1 MELQDRNL
9 STNMIGD
16 DVALLQVEL
25 QKLGFRLQ
33 ANEIKKR
40 RFGRATGAAV
50 RAFQKRH
57 GLPVTGKVDERTLT
71 LINREVEA
79 LDVRPFVVRGAIE
92 PWPSGVPITVRA
104 FDTRLDQEKLL
115 GVARADQQG
124 HYEIRYT
131 LDSAIYPAR
140 GAVDVLIRLYDDSNI
155 VRGES
160 KIFLNAEIL
169 LQADVQL
176 NAAQLSDYER
186 TMTSVAAAVGRIP
199 LTRVIADHLD
209 FLAEKTGLDT
219 AEISLAI
226 DAAKAADRSGLLSPA
241 AFYGLGR
248 SGLTLDESDG
258 WLDLDTDSLL
268 KILNTA
274 IIENIIPTRLH
285 ENLKE
290 IGQRIDQLRFQ
301 YERKQLRVLNGTVT
315 AKETNQPLENITIIA
330 LEDGKQF
337 DEDITD
343 DNGAFSINYVT
354 EPGFQCSR
362 SFVLNVINNGALI
375 VELTVQ
381 EQPDQAI
388 PFQKIVIPAPLAPEE
403 QTLTTIAERLSLNL
417 PRGFLTQL
425 ETKNVRTLTDLRRVG
440 GLGAIDD
447 LPPVNEAAI
456 RLDSLGNLSA
466 VSGDIEDNL
475 QLIEAGFDNP
485 LAIAQTYR
493 PNFLKETRETLGDFR
508 AAELHEESSAQA
520 LWSENVVAG
529 LHLNVNAPPWLT
541 DLPSDEDVELPVA
554 ELFPETCRCHEC
566 EGATSPTAYLAD
578 LIHYAVTRVV
588 EGDAGDEVTLQ
599 RLQELLHQPLADLP
613 ASCDVVETEIRQ
625 VRICI
630 EVLRGHFD
638 TEGLPV
644 PGSDIATAM
653 DRAIT
658 RYLEETYTRI
668 LNRLGTSLD
677 ELREAK
683 RGDEQRKRQ
692 ILLRLQINPDQPDLL
707 EELLLEPNEVTE
719 AELERLFGFRDTNR
733 PPLEAMPQSQFGE
746 WLSAYLKTRW
756 QEEDTRRGKPII
768 DPDLIDPGDLRDPIV
783 GNDAFDLWNTRN
795 IEVNDRFRNLKEA
808 RITAANDQA
817 WLDFIL
823 DDQFDSTRA
832 EILELDNRR
841 TSGENIGGDLETL
854 GLQADDLVYLGRVIN
869 TVETGDGILDTEAD
883 DVCHILVQASKRRQS
898 TTWIE
903 EENILGIVLGSDLF
917 LIPKPTPEFPPQ
929 TRPSISHWRA
939 SDSTLIKWRNI
950 LQTRIDQEA
959 TALENLRSAVDDTEE
974 ETLLI
979 LRGALLTASGATINN
994 LTQRLLIECEADTC
1008 LKTTRVAQAIQTIQ
1022 SFLWSL
1028 RTRQVNGTEL
1038 ANLQLEDDQ
1047 FEQVWR
1053 WIGSYEIWRAGM
1065 TVFLYPE
1072 NALLPSLRPIKTPAF
1087 EQLISATRSRRG
1099 ITPDDACALVA
1110 EYERLIDDVPNLE
1123 ASATCVATTRL
1134 FTEKKCGNLHT
1145 EDRKLFFTFAHAK
1158 QSRTI
1163 YWSSYDPGD
1172 ETAYAQSFWDRVP
1185 NVSNVSSVVGA
1196 SVYRR
1201 SANERYIYLFYIE
1214 EDGDAGKFL
1223 KYIRYHLVQK
1233 SQRWD
1238 AEPIALKVGNGQNE
1252 PKDFEAV
1259 IRQGRSDRE
1268 LPGVAVRIPVNEQLG
1283 VIWLGRLTPL
1293 GSSGIQEIARWVI
1306 IPLPH
1311 EQSYHRLLAVVG
1323 WKDDA
1328 SLVLTQVGQSLKA
1341 TLRTGE
1347 GTGGG
1352 STSKPKHIGSDAG
1365 QVVGTVLWPQ
1375 TNELAFVIYKSGSE
1389 IKYHAIW
1396 GGDCLGSTAGKHALG
1411 VSGFNSSDLKMIA
1424 PHYDEVPSDN
1434 DAPQP
1439 RCYQVDGEI
1448 GGLFR
1453 GLLNLR
1459 EGIQSASNRSFANY
1473 STGLPGITNSDA
1485 VLADSGR
1492 YLSYLS
1498 RLDRPDGA
1506 SGPIDGFGQGG
1517 IFDPGDTI
1525 FPDPVDPGL
1534 ECEPP
1539 TEPDRINLTLQRQT
1553 PLVPLISQPVDITNE
1568 LTDDE
1573 LRLRRETMEI
1583 NFAGNTGGPSR
1594 SLTYL
1599 EEAYYYVP
1607 VHLALQLQRGGHFL
1621 AALDWYRTVYDYTQP
1636 PNQRRLYYGL
1646 ITEAS
1651 IDSVLERPERW
1662 LLDPLTPHAIAAT
1675 RQNVLTKFTVISIA
1689 RCLLAYADWEFS
1701 RDTSESVE
1709 RARTLYRTALDLLG
1723 DPEDSTEDCDRL
1735 IIEMMDE
1742 FQGEIAVDFPEWTNV
1757 LRRAGE
1763 NLRGVIEP
1771 PKVKSTI
1778 DALRAIWNSNGAVP
1792 ERVSRIYNN
1801 INTVAKES
1809 PSPFTLSE
1817 VTSQRRERT
1826 YKANALIQR
1835 KATIVRSQDR
1845 INEIIRKDFRRAV
1858 STIAG
1863 VSEDTLHS
1871 DSSIELPFL
1880 SGPIEIEANGADK
1893 VRSELSPGS
1902 RLATIRSYSLVSIFG
1917 VHQFCISP
1925 NPVPH
1930 ALRQRAKI
1938 NLYKILS
1945 CKNISGEV
1953 REILP
1958 YAVPLD
1964 GDSALQALGDGWQL
1978 TARRSRIITATPYR
1992 YGILIER
1999 AKQFAQLAQQM
2010 ESAFLAA
2017 LEKYDSESYSL
2028 MKARFDVRLSREGIR
2043 LHERK
2048 LIEAKLRGKLASL
2061 QHNNALSR
2069 LEYYENLRKSNL
2081 SGFESLN
2088 LGLSWL
2094 SSASVG
2100 PGGFLTQMSSF
2111 EKRQENRELQSMLAR
2126 QQVEQGLWESITA
2139 GHHTRVVIQELN
2151 IAEISA
2157 HQADAT
2163 AEFLANKF
2171 TNAELYEWM
2180 SANLEEVYRFFLQQ
2194 ATSLAL
2200 VAEDQLAFER
2210 QAPSPSIVQRDYWTP
2225 VNPEFEPSESRIPD
2239 RRGLTGSA
2247 KLLQDIFQ
2255 LDQYAFT
2262 TDQRKQQ
2269 LTKTISLAQLFPIEF
2284 GQFRQTGVLHFPSSM
2299 ELFDR
2304 DFPGHYLR
2312 LIKRVRV
2319 SIIALIPPTV
2329 GIKAT
2334 LSCSGQSKAV
2344 VDDDGIFRTIE
2355 VRRPLELISLSSPR
2369 DASGMFDLQPNTQEM
2384 LLPFEGLGVDT
2395 NWEIEMPKPANPF
2408 DYRTISDVLFTI
2420 EYTALNSA
2428 DYRRQVVRELNQ
2440 SISADRP
2447 FSFRHEFADQWY
2459 ELHNNPEQPVT
2470 PMVVS
2475 ITTRREDFPPNI
2487 EELKIEHIVL
2497 FFSLADGDKF
2507 EVPVTS
2513 LSFKHEDPGS
2523 AIIEGGGATTVE
2535 GVVSTRRGNGG
2546 NWTDIVRD
2554 APDPFGTWT
2563 LSLLDDLISVPD
2575 LTPAKAFKEEKIED
2589 ILFVITYS
2597 GQTSEWPA

>member
-1 MELQDRNL
+1 MELQGRNL
-9 STNMIGD
+9 SANMTGE
-16 DVALLQVEL
+16 DVALLQDEL

-33 ANEIKKR
+33 TTEIKKR
-40 RFGRATGAAV
+40 RFGKATSEAV

-57 GLPVTGKVDERTLT
+57 DLPATGKVDERTVT
-71 LINREVEA
+71 LINREVEI
-79 LDVRPFVVRGAIE
+79 LGTGTFVVQGAIE
-92 PWPSGVPITVRA
+92 PWPIDVQITVRA

-115 GVARADQQG
+115 GVARVDQQG

-131 LDSAIYPAR
+131 IDSAINPVR
-140 GAVDVLIRLYDDSNI
+140 GTVDVLIRLYDDSNI
-155 VRGES
+155 ARGES
-160 KIFLNAEIL
+160 KIFLNAETFL
-169 LQADVQL
+169 YADLRL
-176 NAAQLSDYER
+176 NEVPLSQYER
-186 TMTSVAAAVGRIP
+186 TMTAVAAAVGRIP
-199 LTRVIADHLD
+199 LTRVIADHFD

-219 AEISLAI
+219 TEISLAI

-241 AFYGLGR
+241 VFYGLGR

-274 IIENIIPTRLH
+274 IIENIIPTRLQ
-285 ENLKE
+285 ENIKE

-343 DNGAFSINYVT
+343 ANGAFSINYVT
-354 EPGFQCSR
+354 EPGLQSSR
-362 SFVLNVINNGALI
+362 SFVLNVINNGTLI

-447 LPPVNEAAI
+447 LPPVNEAATK
-456 RLDSLGNLSA
+456 LDGLGNLSA
-466 VSGDIEDNL
+466 VSGAIEDNL

-485 LAIAQTYR
+485 LAIAQINR
-493 PNFLKETRETLGDFR
+493 PDFVKRARGILGDFR
-508 AAELHEESSAQA
+508 AAELHEESSAIA
-520 LWSENVVAG
+520 LWSEHLVAG
-529 LHLNVNAPPWLT
+529 FLLDVNAPPWLT
-541 DLPSDEDVELPVA
+541 DLPPNEEVELPVA
-554 ELFPETCRCHEC
+554 ELFPETCRCREC
-566 EGATSPTAYLAD
+566 ESATSPTAYLAD
-578 LIHYAVTRVV
+578 LLHYANTRVV
-588 EGDAGDEVTLQ
+588 EDVTSIELTLQ
-599 RLQELLHQPLADLP
+599 RLQELLHQPFGALP
-613 ASCDVVETEIRQ
+613 ASCDAVETEIRQ

-630 EVLRGHFD
+630 EVLRGYLD
-638 TEGLPV
+638 TEGLPA
-644 PGSDIATAM
+644 PGSETATAM
-653 DRAIT
+653 DRATT
-658 RYLEETYTRI
+658 RYVEETYTRI

-683 RGDEQRKRQ
+683 RSDEQRKRQ
-692 ILLRLQINPDQPDLL
+692 VSLRLQINPDQPDLL
-707 EELLLEPNEVTE
+707 EELLLEANEVTE

-733 PPLEAMPQSQFGE
+733 PPLEVTPVSQFGE
-746 WLSAYLKTRW
+746 WLIAYLRIRW
-756 QEEDTRRGKPII
+756 QEEDIRRGKPVI
-768 DPDLIDPGDLRDPIV
+768 DPDLIEPGELRDPIV
-783 GNDAFDLWNTRN
+783 GNAAFELWNTRN
-795 IEVNDRFRNLKEA
+795 VEVNDRFRNLKEA
-808 RITAANDQA
+808 SLTATSNQA
-817 WLDFIL
+817 WLDSIL
-823 DDQFDSTRA
+823 DDQFARTGA

-841 TSGENIGGDLETL
+841 TSGENIEGELETL
-854 GLQADDLVYLGRVIN
+854 GLQTDDLAFMGRVIN
-869 TVETGDGILDTEAD
+869 TVGSGDGILDSEVD

-898 TTWIE
+898 TAWIQQ
-903 EENILGIVLGSDLF
+903 ENNLDIVLGSDLF
-917 LIPKPTPEFPPQ
+917 LIPEQTLELPPL
-929 TRPSISHWRA
+929 TRSSISRWRT
-939 SDSTLIKWRNI
+939 SDFALAEWRNI

-979 LRGALLTASGATINN
+979 LRGALLTASGTTVDS

-1087 EQLISATRSRRG
+1087 ERLISATRSRRG

-1110 EYERLIDDVPNLE
+1110 DYEQLIADIPNLE
-1123 ASATCVATTRL
+1123 PSATCIATTRL
-1134 FTEKKCGNLHT
+1134 FKEKKCGSLHT
-1145 EDRKLFFTFAHAK
+1145 EDRELFFTFAHSK
-1158 QSRTI
+1158 QSKTI
-1163 YWSSYDPGD
+1163 YWSSYDSGD
-1172 ETAYAQSFWDRVP
+1172 ETAYAQSFWNRVP
-1185 NVSNVSSVVGA
+1185 NVSNVSSVIGA
-1196 SVYRR
+1196 SVYRL

-1214 EDGDAGKFL
+1214 EDDDDRKVL

-1238 AEPIALKVGNGQNE
+1238 AEPIALKVKGE

-1293 GSSGIQEIARWVI
+1293 GSSGIQEIAGWVVI
-1306 IPLPH
+1306 KVPY
-1311 EQSYHRLLAVVG
+1311 EQTFDQLLAVVG

-1375 TNELAFVIYKSGSE
+1375 TNELAFVIYKSGSQ
-1389 IKYHAIW
+1389 IKSLAIW
-1396 GGDCLGSTAGKHALG
+1396 GGDCPGSTAGGVLG
-1411 VSGFNSSDLKMIA
+1411 VSGFDSETLKVIA
-1424 PHYDEVPSDN
+1424 PHYYEVPSDN

-1439 RCYQVDGEI
+1439 RCYRVDGEI

-1459 EGIQSASNRSFANY
+1459 EGVQLSSNRPYANY

-1485 VLADSGR
+1485 VLADTGR
-1492 YLSYLS
+1492 YSSYSFLLINPAGNTS
-1498 RLDRPDGA
+1498 IPGIDDGRVIVNPLPIPPIIECVPPPAPDKL
-1506 SGPIDGFGQGG
+1506 
-1517 IFDPGDTI
+1517 T
-1525 FPDPVDPGL
+1525 
-1534 ECEPP
+1534 
-1539 TEPDRINLTLQRQT
+1539 LTLQRQN
-1553 PLVPLISQPVDITNE
+1553 PLVPLLSHPVDITND

-1583 NFAGNTGGPSR
+1583 NFSGNTGGPSR

-1636 PNQRRLYYGL
+1636 ANQRRLYYGL

-1651 IDSVLERPERW
+1651 IDSVFERPERW

-1675 RQNVLTKFTVISIA
+1675 RQNALTKFTVISIA

-1778 DALRAIWNSNGAVP
+1778 DELRAIWNSNGAVP

-1817 VTSQRRERT
+1817 VTSQRRGRT

-1953 REILP
+1953 REILH

-1999 AKQFAQLAQQM
+1999 AKQYAQLAQQM

-2111 EKRQENRELQSMLAR
+2111 ETRQENRELQSMLAR

-2139 GHHTRVVIQELN
+2139 GHHTRVVNQELN
-2151 IAEISA
+2151 IAEIQA
-2157 HQADAT
+2157 NQADAT

-2344 VDDDGIFRTIE
+2344 VDEDGIFRTIE

-2420 EYTALNSA
+2420 EYTALSSA
-2428 DYRRQVVRELNQ
+2428 EYRRQVVGELNQ

-2447 FSFRHEFADQWY
+2447 FSFRNQFADQWY
-2459 ELHNNPEQPVT
+2459 ELHNPEQAET

-2475 ITTRREDFPPNI
+2475 ITTRREDFPPNL
-2487 EELKIEHIVL
+2487 EELKIQHIVL
-2497 FFSLADGDKF
+2497 FFSLADGSTF
-2507 EVPVTS
+2507 EVPVINLT
-2513 LSFKHEDPGS
+2513 FTPEGS
-2523 AIIEGGGATTVE
+2523 DSTIEGGAATTNK
-2535 GVVSTRRGNGG
+2535 GVISTRRANGG
-2546 NWTDIVRD
+2546 NWTAIVNQD
-2554 APDPFGTWT
+2554 PTPSPFGIWT
-2563 LSLLDDLISVPD
+2563 LSLRDHLIPFDPLSPGELVD
-2575 LTPAKAFKEEKIED
+2575 AFNNGKIED
-2589 ILFVITYS
+2589 ILFVITY
-2597 GQTSEWPA
+2597 GGTTSEWPD